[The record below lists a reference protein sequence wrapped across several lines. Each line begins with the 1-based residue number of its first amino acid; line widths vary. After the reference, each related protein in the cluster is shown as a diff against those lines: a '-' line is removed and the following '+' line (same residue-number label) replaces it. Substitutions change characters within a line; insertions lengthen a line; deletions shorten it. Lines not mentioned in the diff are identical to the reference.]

1 MEGFACLAVTRG
13 QAARALQL
21 AAAATLLRHQV
32 SAPLP
37 QAEQSKIDQS
47 LSAARAALSEPE
59 GNDAWTA
66 GSAMSLEQAIQY
78 ALVEQPPVS

>member
-1 MEGFACLAVTRG
+1 MEGFACLAVERG

-21 AAAATLLRHQV
+21 AGAATLLRYQIG
-32 SAPLP
+32 APLP
-37 QAEQSKIDQS
+37 LAEQNKIDQS

-59 GNDAWTA
+59 GKNASTA

-78 ALVEQPPVS
+78 SLEEPPPVS